1 MQLQSDT
8 TSLAHGLLQDPGAV
22 PLVIAVAGHRD
33 PRLEFLPLLRQ
44 NFRIQLESLIRTLPH
59 TPLLM
64 LNGLAEGMD
73 SETAQVFLDVVATDR
88 QRRGS
93 ATPHHQLV
101 AALPKAPLEYRTDFE
116 DPAAI
121 EVLEHLLANCDGI
134 LHPGNCDELRVATPA
149 TGDAGDLDPSACYG
163 QQGIFLVRH
172 CYLLFSF
179 FDGIET
185 RLVGGTSQTVSM
197 QRGELHPLFV
207 SVEEVL
213 ATREPGALVVHQTPR
228 HKEGSPLTGAG
239 DVQFWWPGNPQQGSG
254 AHSLE
259 FPDGLLTIPRRIE
272 RLNAAAQH
280 FPSTEYSPEE
290 GRNTKLWSL
299 ADSVAAKQKKI
310 YEKWCI
316 LLVVTG
322 FLLVLL
328 AQLSPV
334 AQGLFW
340 ALLLLAFVVFPR
352 LQQGPKLRFIAQRC
366 LAECLTV
373 QHLWIAL
380 DINDDAADLFH
391 TRSNSEM
398 SWIRTVLRAVR
409 IQLLSFHAH
418 EPRNTRNAMH
428 KASIWINS
436 QANFLSGK
444 IDLFDQ
450 LSLRWRIIA
459 LILAAAAVVL
469 ATLGSL
475 PGSEGLYASWVVVLL
490 AGFASS
496 LAYSD
501 LMGYADTADRYK
513 RSLRQFQRG
522 QAALSLATLSE
533 SDDHRSNHI
542 RQKLVI
548 EAVGREKIDEL
559 NDWVAGQLQRVYA
572 PGT

>member
-1 MQLQSDT
+1 MELQSDT
-8 TSLAHGLLQDPGAV
+8 GSLAHGLLQDPGAV

-73 SETAQVFLDVVATDR
+73 SETATVFLDVVAADR

-93 ATPHHQLV
+93 TTPHHQLV
-101 AALPKAPLEYRTDFE
+101 AALPKTPLEYRTDFE
-116 DPAAI
+116 DPDALA
-121 EVLEHLLANCDGI
+121 ELERLLASCDGI
-134 LHPGNCDELRVATPA
+134 LHPGNCEELRVPTPA
-149 TGDAGDLDPSACYG
+149 TGDPRNLDPSACYG

-197 QRGELHPLFV
+197 QRGEIHPLFV

-213 ATREPGALVVHQTPR
+213 ATREPGALVIHHTPR
-228 HKEGSPLTGAG
+228 RKQGSPAVGAG
-239 DVQFWWPGNPQQGSG
+239 EVQFWWPGDTQQGSDARG
-254 AHSLE
+254 LE
-259 FPDGLLTIPRRIE
+259 FPEGLLVIPLRLE
-272 RLNAAAQH
+272 SLNAAAENCPPQQYN
-280 FPSTEYSPEE
+280 PAE
-290 GRNTKLWSL
+290 GRYTKLWSL
-299 ADSVAAKQKKI
+299 ADRIAGKQKKV
-310 YEKWCI
+310 YEKWCR
-316 LLVVTG
+316 LLVITG
-322 FLLVLL
+322 FVLVLL

-340 ALLLLAFVVFPR
+340 ALLLLAFVFFPR
-352 LQQGPKLRFIAQRC
+352 LQQGPKLRFIGQRC

-418 EPRNTRNAMH
+418 EPRINSSAMH
-428 KASIWINS
+428 KASIWIND
-436 QANFLSGK
+436 QVNFLTKK
-444 IDLFDQ
+444 IRLFDH
-450 LSLRWRIIA
+450 LNLRWQITA

-496 LAYSD
+496 LAYSN
-501 LMGYADTADRYK
+501 LMGYADTADRYR
-513 RSLRQFQRG
+513 RSLRQFERG
-522 QAALSLATLSE
+522 QAALSLLTRSE
-533 SDDHRSNHI
+533 SDDPRTNQA
-542 RQKLVI
+542 RQRLVI
-548 EAVGREKIDEL
+548 EAVGREKVDEL
-559 NDWVAGQLQRVYA
+559 NDWVAGQLERVYA
-572 PGT
+572 PGA